1 MDFRLDAASREAML
15 QDDVREQRD
24 IAGTKL
30 LYTPEEAA
38 GSLAMGR
45 TKLFELLRDGTLP
58 SVQIGR
64 ARRIRACDLEAFACG
79 PDHARQRHDRCV
91 WSCGRSD
98 VA

>member
-45 TKLFELLRDGTLP
+45 SKLFESPERRHAAVGADRSGAPHKSLRSRGVRLRT
-58 SVQIGR
+58 
-64 ARRIRACDLEAFACG
+64 
-79 PDHARQRHDRCV
+79 
-91 WSCGRSD
+91 
-98 VA
+98 

>member
-1 MDFRLDAASREAML
+1 MDFRLDAASREALL

-24 IAGTKL
+24 VVGTKL

-38 GSLAMGR
+38 GSLAIGR

-64 ARRIRACDLEAFACG
+64 ARRIRACDLAAFANG
-79 PDHARQRHDRCV
+79 PERQGLRTNRCV
-91 WSCGRSD
+91 GSCRRGD